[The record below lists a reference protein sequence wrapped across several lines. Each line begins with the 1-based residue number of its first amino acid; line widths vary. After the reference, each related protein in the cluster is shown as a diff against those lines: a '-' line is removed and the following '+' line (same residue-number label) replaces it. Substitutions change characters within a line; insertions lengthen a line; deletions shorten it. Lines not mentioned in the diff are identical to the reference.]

1 MTLSELSIKYP
12 YPVVAVALLVA
23 VMGVIGY
30 VQTPADLFPDTT
42 PPQVVVITTQPGAR
56 ADDVADNITEVIE
69 KEINTISGLEKV
81 RSTSRDGVSSI
92 VAEFDYAKPLG
103 EAVLDVQS
111 VIARVRGELPTDV
124 ADPRIFRL
132 TESTSRPLLTLAL
145 SAKPRSD
152 QSLRDIRLLA
162 ENQLTDRILSIE
174 HIADVD
180 VFGGHKPEI
189 QVRMDRDKLAA
200 HGLSID
206 DIATAMD
213 GQNVA
218 IPGGTIYTREGEY
231 LVTTNGQFD
240 RPDDIAALPILGT
253 RRGLVRLGNV
263 ASIGLADADAR
274 SLYHGNGRR
283 AIAMGL
289 IGAEDA
295 PTVAAIN
302 NVKAALPGLE
312 ADYPDIHF
320 AITQDQQP
328 LIDANLNGMRNSI
341 LQAIILTV
349 VVIFIFLADY
359 RAAVIVSISIPLA
372 FLFSLGALWVT
383 PYSLNM
389 VTLSGLIVATGMVV
403 DSSVVVLENIY
414 RRFRES
420 DSADAVESAK
430 AGSREVLLAVTT
442 GMLTTLFVLLPVV
455 FVGGYA
461 QRTMGRVSLVICLTL
476 LASLATAVTIVP
488 LIASR
493 LLKSRAGQA
502 NAIERFV
509 GLFDHA
515 VDGLWWVYRGMLRSA
530 LRWRLVTLLLSGAFV
545 VVSFRVVT
553 PLIGQ
558 EQMPPMDTGISIVSF
573 TAPATTRP
581 QAFEKILN
589 RVEAIIQQKAGVERV
604 SSVVGSEPG
613 ALAFGAG
620 GSTAQTA
627 TITVEMVNRFEREDS
642 IWKIQER
649 WRQQIHEVP
658 GIQDIRINEF
668 GATPS
673 ATTKA
678 PVDLVISGSD
688 ARVLDQLADTVL
700 KKLEGTPGLL
710 DVRRSWY
717 FDKVSHR
724 ITVDSALARVHG
736 TSSRQIGR
744 EVRAAVDGVMSE
756 KLRLERYLDIP
767 VRVQYQERDINAP
780 DKLGGIYVNSNH
792 GPIPL
797 RTVAE
802 ITEGRERPMI
812 TRENLQQTIDITGVN
827 TGYTIGQVSEII
839 QTQIKDISLPRGYTI
854 EGQGSIADIRETMQ
868 RMVGAFLTGLVLLFF
883 LLFAAFRSFL
893 HPVTI
898 LVPIPLGVAGG
909 LWGLLLFDMPRAMPA
924 TMGMIFLAGVLI
936 NNSVLLVDFILQRRD
951 RGYAKDE
958 AIIESVRLRLRP
970 ILMTTASTVLGLSPL
985 AFANAVGLER
995 MSPLAVMAGIGLIV
1009 GTVFTL
1015 VVTPVTYSTLDSLT
1029 NTLRSAG
1036 RWWFIGSQR

>member
-1 MTLSELSIKYP
+1 
-12 YPVVAVALLVA
+12 
-23 VMGVIGY
+23 
-30 VQTPADLFPDTT
+30 
-42 PPQVVVITTQPGAR
+42 
-56 ADDVADNITEVIE
+56 
-69 KEINTISGLEKV
+69 
-81 RSTSRDGVSSI
+81 
-92 VAEFDYAKPLG
+92 
-103 EAVLDVQS
+103 
-111 VIARVRGELPTDV
+111 
-124 ADPRIFRL
+124 
-132 TESTSRPLLTLAL
+132 
-145 SAKPRSD
+145 
-152 QSLRDIRLLA
+152 
-162 ENQLTDRILSIE
+162 
-174 HIADVD
+174 
-180 VFGGHKPEI
+180 
-189 QVRMDRDKLAA
+189 
-200 HGLSID
+200 
-206 DIATAMD
+206 
-213 GQNVA
+213 
-218 IPGGTIYTREGEY
+218 
-231 LVTTNGQFD
+231 
-240 RPDDIAALPILGT
+240 
-253 RRGLVRLGNV
+253 
-263 ASIGLADADAR
+263 
-274 SLYHGNGRR
+274 
-283 AIAMGL
+283 
-289 IGAEDA
+289 
-295 PTVAAIN
+295 
-302 NVKAALPGLE
+302 
-312 ADYPDIHF
+312 
-320 AITQDQQP
+320 
-328 LIDANLNGMRNSI
+328 
-341 LQAIILTV
+341 
-349 VVIFIFLADY
+349 
-359 RAAVIVSISIPLA
+359 
-372 FLFSLGALWVT
+372 
-383 PYSLNM
+383 
-389 VTLSGLIVATGMVV
+389 
-403 DSSVVVLENIY
+403 
-414 RRFRES
+414 
-420 DSADAVESAK
+420 
-430 AGSREVLLAVTT
+430 
-442 GMLTTLFVLLPVV
+442 MLTTLFVLLPVV

-476 LASLATAVTIVP
+476 LASLAAAVTVVP

-515 VDGLWWVYRGMLRSA
+515 VNGLWWVYRGMLRSA

-581 QAFEKILN
+581 QAFETILN
-589 RVEAIIQQKAGVERV
+589 RVEAIIQQQAGVERV

-642 IWKIQER
+642 IWQIQER

-658 GIQDIRINEF
+658 GIQDLRINEF

-868 RMVGAFLTGLVLLFF
+868 RMGGAFLTGLVLLFF
-883 LLFAAFRSFL
+883 LLFRD
-893 HPVTI
+893 
-898 LVPIPLGVAGG
+898 VPILLAPGDDPGADPAWRRRRVVGAAAVRHAPRHARDHGDDLSRWGADQQQRAAGRFHPPASRSRLRKGRSNHRIRPPAPAAHLDDHRFNGAGTVASGIRERRRARADEPAGG
-909 LWGLLLFDMPRAMPA
+909 DGRHWPD
-924 TMGMIFLAGVLI
+924 
-936 NNSVLLVDFILQRRD
+936 RRHCLHACGD
-951 RGYAKDE
+951 ARD
-958 AIIESVRLRLRP
+958 V
-970 ILMTTASTVLGLSPL
+970 
-985 AFANAVGLER
+985 FNAR
-995 MSPLAVMAGIGLIV
+995 
-1009 GTVFTL
+1009 
-1015 VVTPVTYSTLDSLT
+1015 
-1029 NTLRSAG
+1029 
-1036 RWWFIGSQR
+1036 